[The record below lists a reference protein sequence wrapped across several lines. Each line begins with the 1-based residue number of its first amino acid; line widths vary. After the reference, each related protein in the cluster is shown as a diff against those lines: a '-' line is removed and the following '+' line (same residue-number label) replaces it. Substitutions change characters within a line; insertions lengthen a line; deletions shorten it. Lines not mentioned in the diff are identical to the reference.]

1 MKANHNYR
9 LGLVFLIA
17 LLVGPLL
24 ARQAEAQATRSCD
37 TVTMRIFPV
46 KPGNA
51 DLEERVSASVG
62 RFLCSINADSPDVS
76 GIEITSED
84 IDILSNSETLHPVY
98 KILLIPVV
106 PMQGSIAYQ
115 VRGLHLDHDSGED
128 LQLALSLDSDGNVL
142 EAEVVDEEERSGN
155 WSRALDEIGSLPE
168 GDAVLSLIRRLEDAY
183 NEDAE
188 GVANGERTMP
198 KLSELLEDAT
208 INVSKLISGA
218 PTRTTYPSADRY
230 VNALVRLI
238 GRAGGAPSITYELIQ
253 IYPHRDS
260 VSDNGTGVYEEA
272 SIYRV
277 ALVQHWMFP
286 PDNYIDT
293 DFVSLDVEINPSP
306 YIKARNAG
314 RGSFTVDTNPDGMQV
329 TEINGMDWQEK
340 NVTTPLAEFINAPW
354 QFHYLTLDDT
364 WYKTHYLV
372 ASPDEVLQHDTLV
385 VDMEHEEGNIDLIIR
400 PNDDN
405 VSVKVENDAGNLVDA
420 TFIDGILQVDVDQLK
435 GKPDPAGAVTEDYAT
450 RDVRLVIE
458 KPYYQTVDT
467 TITLPSPELYPVT
480 ITMKKKLGR
489 LVVTT
494 TPSPSSVHVDGV
506 PFADSPVDDN
516 EVEVTGDDPPLK
528 VTARNDECY
537 SGMIEQDCV
546 LHIPSKAEEARI
558 EENQTTEVHLDLGP
572 FIVRNLAKTAVLN
585 VELDRP
591 MDSDSVAINV
601 GITDKDDRN
610 RAYIVD
616 FQMLDRETGDL
627 DDMNASSFACY
638 SENEAACVGK
648 GIRPSS
654 YSMNWGGE
662 SALPDN
668 TVPVLTLR
676 RRNICWPCVLIPA
689 AAGVASAYIFPRTGS
704 GGPLPFLPPPRPD
717 DIP

>member
-1 MKANHNYR
+1 M
-9 LGLVFLIA
+9 
-17 LLVGPLL
+17 
-24 ARQAEAQATRSCD
+24 
-37 TVTMRIFPV
+37 

-51 DLEERVSASVG
+51 DLEERVSMSVG
-62 RFLCSINADSPDVS
+62 RFLCSINASSPDVS
-76 GIEITSED
+76 DIEVTAED
-84 IDILSNSETLHPVY
+84 IEILSNSETLHPVY

-106 PMQGSIAYQ
+106 PAQGAVAYQ

-128 LQLALSLDSDGNVL
+128 LQLALSLDTDGNIL
-142 EAEVVDEEERSGN
+142 KAEVVDEAERANN
-155 WSRALDEIGSLPE
+155 WARALEEIESLPE
-168 GDAVLSLIRRLEDAY
+168 GSAVLNLIRRLEDAY
-183 NEDAE
+183 NEDAL
-188 GVANGERTMP
+188 GVSNGARTMP

-218 PTRTTYPSADRY
+218 PTRTTYPSASRY

-238 GRAGGAPSITYELIQ
+238 GRAGGAPTITYELIQ

-286 PDNYIDT
+286 PNNYIDT

-314 RGSFTVDTNPDGMQV
+314 RGSFTVDTNPDGIQV
-329 TEINGMDWQEK
+329 TEFNGMDWEGK
-340 NVTTPLAEFINAPW
+340 NVTTPLDEFISAPW
-354 QFHYLTLDDT
+354 QFHYVTLDDT

-385 VDMEHEEGNIDLIIR
+385 VNMDHEEGNIDLTIL
-400 PNDDN
+400 PDDEN
-405 VSVKVENDAGNLVDA
+405 VSVQVENSAGNLVDA
-420 TFIDGILQVDVDQLK
+420 TFTDQGMLQVEVDQLK
-435 GKPDPAGAVTEDYAT
+435 GKPDPAGAITEEYAT

-480 ITMKKKLGR
+480 ITMKKRLGR
-489 LVVTT
+489 LAVTT
-494 TPSPSSVHVDGV
+494 TPSPSSVLVDGS
-506 PFADSPVDDN
+506 PFADSPVDA
-516 EVEVTGDDPPLK
+516 EVEVTGDDPPMK
-528 VTARNDECY
+528 VSARNDECHT
-537 SGMIEQDCV
+537 GMFEQDCV
-546 LHIPSKAEEARI
+546 LHIPSKPTEVRI
-558 EENQTTEVHLDLGP
+558 EENQTTDVHVDLAP
-572 FIVRNLAKTAVLN
+572 FVVRNLTKSAVLD

-591 MDSDSVAINV
+591 MDSDSVSINV
-601 GITDKDDRN
+601 GITDKDERN

-616 FQMLDRETGDL
+616 FQMLDGETGDL
-627 DDMNASSFACY
+627 LADMDASSFACY
-638 SENEAACVGK
+638 AANEAACVGK
-648 GIRPSS
+648 GVRPSS

-662 SALPDN
+662 NAMPDN
-668 TVPVLTLR
+668 AVPVLTLR
-676 RRNICWPCVLIPA
+676 RRSLCWPCVLIPA
-689 AAGVASAYIFPRTGS
+689 AAGVAAAYIFPRTGS